1 MAITN
6 DVLLCLL
13 YLFFGQFDGA
23 SAYACVWEIIGE
35 STYTRYYELGD
46 TPITVDWQVNNN
58 K

>member
-1 MAITN
+1 LAITN

-23 SAYACVWEIIGE
+23 GAYACVWEIIGDMT
-35 STYTRYYELGD
+35 STYTTSY
-46 TPITVDWQVNNN
+46 P

>member
-23 SAYACVWEIIGE
+23 GAYACVWEIIGDM
-35 STYTRYYELGD
+35 TYTYHTRY
-46 TPITVDWQVNNN
+46 P